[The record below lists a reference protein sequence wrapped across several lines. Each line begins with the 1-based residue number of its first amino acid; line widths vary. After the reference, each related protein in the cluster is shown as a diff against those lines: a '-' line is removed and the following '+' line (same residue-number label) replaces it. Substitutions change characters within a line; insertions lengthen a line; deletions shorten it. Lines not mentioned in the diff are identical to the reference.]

1 MLTSVF
7 SPIAGKYGPEK
18 LRMRTLFTQWSSQ
31 DLIRPSLLGS
41 FMIHYSNAKATTQ
54 SLKFF
59 RVHDVDT
66 LKLLNFAAV
75 INRFSEKIFVAST
88 LNFSRKT

>member
-1 MLTSVF
+1 MLPSVI
-7 SPIAGKYGPEK
+7 SPNAEKYGPEK
-18 LRMRTLFTQWSSQ
+18 LRMWTLFTQWSSQ

-41 FMIHYSNAKATTQ
+41 FMNHYSNAKATTQ

-59 RVHDVDT
+59 RVHDVHT
-66 LKLLNFAAV
+66 QKLLNFAAV

-88 LNFSRKT
+88 VNFSRKT